1 MISPSRSATVP
12 PAWIPGK
19 PTLAALGWLAANL
32 ALLFVLFRESAER
45 AVRLWIDSPT
55 YSYAF
60 LIVPISIYLIADKAG
75 RAALPAIRPSPAL
88 LLLHVPIALI
98 WYAAV
103 VGEVV
108 EAQQF
113 CLLAAGYVAIAALFG
128 LAVVRAHLVAL
139 LLLAFLVPS
148 GQFLILPLQVSSAQ
162 VAALLLRLSGAP
174 LFLDGFVIQM
184 PEASYNVESGCAG
197 LNFVLVTI
205 VLALIVGEL
214 FYTKLH
220 KKIAVMAG
228 LLAVAL
234 IANPVRIYA
243 IILVDWLTN
252 RTTDIVSDHLTYG
265 WAFFAA
271 VLAAVLPIALRYRD
285 DVPARPATPP
295 DTAPAMPVPPP
306 KTGLMQRI
314 AVTGLAGIVLSA
326 VAPLAVLGLGM
337 RATMAIGSLPALPGV
352 VDKARAETVM
362 PWQATD
368 GAMARSGAIYVTE
381 GRPPATVD
389 VTLRLAPTARA
400 RLVDR
405 WQPLAMDP
413 VPRFTDTATAS
424 AGRAAL
430 YQSGALV
437 DRKLWVVCFLVDGT
451 CYPDGGSHRRAVLSA
466 MAREP
471 LARAGFIVL
480 SQPGE
485 LGMPGNSI
493 SAQYRAMLALL
504 DRVAA
509 DVSAGLAAQGK

>member
-1 MISPSRSATVP
+1 MTSMPKWAPGR
-12 PAWIPGK
+12 PA
-19 PTLAALGWLAANL
+19 LVASGWLAANL
-32 ALLFVLFRESAER
+32 VLLLVLFREPAER

-60 LIVPISIYLIADKAG
+60 LIVPISIYLIVEKAT
-75 RAALPAIRPSPAL
+75 RVNLPAIRPSPAL

-128 LAVVRAHLVAL
+128 PAVVRVHLVAL

-148 GQFLILPLQVSSAQ
+148 GQFLVLPLQVSSA
-162 VAALLLRLSGAP
+162 VLSAALLRLTGAP
-174 LFLDGFVIQM
+174 LYLDGFVIQM
-184 PEASYNVESGCAG
+184 PEAAYNVEPGCAG

-234 IANPVRIYA
+234 VANPIRIYA
-243 IILVDWLTN
+243 IIVVDWLTN

-285 DVPARPATPP
+285 DVSPPPTEAPATMPSPPPAGSEPARAH
-295 DTAPAMPVPPP
+295 
-306 KTGLMQRI
+306 LLRRI
-314 AVTGLAGIVLSA
+314 AVTGLAGLVLSA
-326 VAPLAVLGLGM
+326 AGPGVMLGLGL
-337 RATMAIGSLPALPGV
+337 RAAQAVGALRPLPGT
-352 VDKARAETVM
+352 VDQAKATSLA
-362 PWQATD
+362 PWQARY
-368 GAMARSGAIYVTE
+368 GAMASARVTYEVE
-381 GRPPATVD
+381 GRAPVTVD
-389 VTLRLAPTARA
+389 VLMRLAPTTRA

-413 VPRFTDTATAS
+413 VPRFVDTAAAG

-430 YQSGALV
+430 YQSGGVL
-437 DRKLWVVCFLVDGT
+437 DRKLWVVCFLANGA
-451 CYPDGGSHRRAVLSA
+451 CHPDAGSHRRAVLA
-466 MAREP
+466 GLVREP
-471 LARAGFIVL
+471 LAPAAFIL
-480 SQPGE
+480 LARQGEPGV
-485 LGMPGNSI
+485 PGYPI
-493 SAQYRAMLALL
+493 AEQYRAMLALL
-504 DRVAA
+504 ERIAA
-509 DVSAGLAAQGK
+509 DVSADLAASVK